1 MRPSP
6 AQEAPT
12 SVGVFLYVQPLLCWH
27 SQGSQGSL
35 ESPRKRG
42 WAVAT
47 KPKVK
52 KGRDNPL
59 CGSCGHPKS
68 LHGKPAR
75 KCNAMGCSCKA
86 FQKAPTPASV

>member
-1 MRPSP
+1 
-6 AQEAPT
+6 
-12 SVGVFLYVQPLLCWH
+12 
-27 SQGSQGSL
+27 
-35 ESPRKRG
+35 
-42 WAVAT
+42 VAT